1 VNTLT
6 LVLPLLAV
14 VIVLGALLVSIITLW
29 VRHQH
34 PRRILL
40 RTLGAASM
48 LAIIGLLGIFPDSWW
63 WAPWLLTAATGA
75 GAVVACRRAMI
86 GHPPSEPTTRQ
97 AREMS
102 APHPLTVAG
111 EVIVYLALLV
121 VALLA
126 G

>member
-1 VNTLT
+1 MNTLL
-6 LVLPLLAV
+6 LVLPLLVV
-14 VIVLGALLVSIITLW
+14 VIVLGVLLVSIITLW

-40 RTLGAASM
+40 RTLSAASM

-63 WAPWLLTAATGA
+63 WAPWLLTAATAA
-75 GAVVACRRAMI
+75 GAAVACRRALI
-86 GHPPSEPTTRQ
+86 GHPPSEPTPRQ

-102 APHPLTVAG
+102 APHPLSVAG

>member
-1 VNTLT
+1 MNTLT

-14 VIVLGALLVSIITLW
+14 AIVLGALLVSLLTLW

-63 WAPWLLTAATGA
+63 WAPWLLTAATAGGA
-75 GAVVACRRAMI
+75 IVACRRALV
-86 GHPPSEPTTRQ
+86 GRPPAEPTKRQ

-102 APHPLTVAG
+102 APHPLSVAG
-111 EVIVYLALLV
+111 EVIIYLALLA

>member
-1 VNTLT
+1 MSALT
-6 LVLPLLAV
+6 LVAPLLAM
-14 VIVLGALLVSIITLW
+14 VIVLGVLLVSIITLW

-63 WAPWLLTAATGA
+63 WAPWLLTAATAA
-75 GAVVACRRAMI
+75 GTVVACRRALV
-86 GHPPSEPTTRQ
+86 GRPPSEPTTRQ

-102 APHPLTVAG
+102 PPRPLSVAG
-111 EVIVYLALLV
+111 EVLVYLALLA

>member
-1 VNTLT
+1 MNTLM

-14 VIVLGALLVSIITLW
+14 VVVLGVLLVSIITLW

-63 WAPWLLTAATGA
+63 WAPWLLTAATAA
-75 GAVVACRRAMI
+75 GAILACRRALV
-86 GHPPSEPTTRQ
+86 GHPPSEPTKRQ

-102 APHPLTVAG
+102 SPHPLSVAG
-111 EVIVYLALLV
+111 EVLVYLALLA